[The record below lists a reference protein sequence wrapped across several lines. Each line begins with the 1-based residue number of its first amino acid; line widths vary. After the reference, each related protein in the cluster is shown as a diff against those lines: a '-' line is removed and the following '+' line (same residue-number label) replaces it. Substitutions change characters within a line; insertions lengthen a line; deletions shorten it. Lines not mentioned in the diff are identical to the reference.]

1 MGAKA
6 PTFGGNPIPREEMHA
21 HAENALSLPERD
33 ILGVEFFDFVG
44 SGSRGCRE
52 SLDIHFD
59 KRLG

>member
-1 MGAKA
+1 
-6 PTFGGNPIPREEMHA
+6 MHA